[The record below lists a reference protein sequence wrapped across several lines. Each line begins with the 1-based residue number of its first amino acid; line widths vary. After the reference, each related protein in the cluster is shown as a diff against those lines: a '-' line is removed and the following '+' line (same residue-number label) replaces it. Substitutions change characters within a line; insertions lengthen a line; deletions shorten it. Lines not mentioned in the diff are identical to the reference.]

1 MKTALAVI
9 VAETE
14 PTTVAAVFNLEDPVE
29 LFMVETMQRF
39 HDDGLYKAHAIK
51 RTRTDAG
58 RIVVELASFNPRNR
72 ARSYML
78 IFWEVDGVAI
88 RFKDCAGMQQARAEF
103 DAA

>member
-14 PTTVAAVFNLEDPVE
+14 PTTVAAVFNLEDPAE

-51 RTRTDAG
+51 RTQTDAG
-58 RIVVELASFNPRNR
+58 RVVVELASFNPRNR
-72 ARSYML
+72 PQKHML
-78 IFWEVDGVAI
+78 IFWEVDRFAI
-88 RFKDCAGMQQARAEF
+88 AFRYCAGMQEGRAEF

>member
-9 VAETE
+9 VAETDA
-14 PTTVAAVFNLEDPVE
+14 PSVAAVFDLQDPAE

-39 HDDGLYKAHAIK
+39 HDGGLYRAHAVK
-51 RTRTDAG
+51 RTKTDAG

-72 ARSYML
+72 AQSHML

-88 RFKDCAGMQQARAEF
+88 RFKDCAGMTAARAEF